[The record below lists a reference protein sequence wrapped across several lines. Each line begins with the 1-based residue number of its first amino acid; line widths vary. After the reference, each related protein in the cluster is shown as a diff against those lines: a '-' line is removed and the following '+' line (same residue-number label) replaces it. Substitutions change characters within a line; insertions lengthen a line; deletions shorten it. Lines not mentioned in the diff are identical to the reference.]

1 MEVQAINR
9 ESRRER
15 WQAYRHRPLSLLLR
29 LAVTLSA
36 AITVFVLIAL
46 VAYIL
51 IKGIPNLKPS
61 LFAWKYTTEN
71 VSMLPAI
78 INTITMTV
86 LSLLMA
92 VPVGVCSAIYLV
104 EYAKRGNKLVS
115 LVRVTAETL
124 QGIPSIVYG
133 LFGYLFLVIACGFG
147 YSLLSGAITLAIMIL
162 PLILR
167 TAEEAL
173 GVLREIE
180 AACGLAAT
188 AIVNNSNLGRDTAA
202 KDVLASLSEAARLS
216 RLSGLPV
223 RYTAVDAQ
231 LAPALAGSVD
241 RLLPIEPQS
250 MPIAR

>member
-15 WQAYRHRPLSLLLR
+15 WQAYRHRPLSLLLC

-124 QGIPSIVYG
+124 QENGLPAPPLLAVYQEAIARRLMKTDNIAYINAI
-133 LFGYLFLVIACGFG
+133 LFGPLFLI
-147 YSLLSGAITLAIMIL
+147 LQQHRQSGTPAVMAEVDKVLDLAVS
-162 PLILR
+162 
-167 TAEEAL
+167 A
-173 GVLREIE
+173 VLK
-180 AACGLAAT
+180 
-188 AIVNNSNLGRDTAA
+188 NW
-202 KDVLASLSEAARLS
+202 
-216 RLSGLPV
+216 
-223 RYTAVDAQ
+223 
-231 LAPALAGSVD
+231 
-241 RLLPIEPQS
+241 
-250 MPIAR
+250 